1 MKPGFAEPVFDS
13 QVGFSALMQAMAR
26 PGRIQR
32 CQMLRDLPDGLEPAA
47 AAALLT
53 LADAETPVWTD
64 AQGEAREWIAFHTG
78 APLVAEP
85 VRAQFLLATRS
96 MPELAALDP
105 GTDETPQDSAT
116 LILQVEALDDV
127 SGWWLTGPGIE
138 TTHRLSA
145 NGLPADFLAQW
156 NANTARFPRG
166 VDLILC
172 AGERLAALARTTR
185 ILEPTLLPENG

>member
-1 MKPGFAEPVFDS
+1 MKPGFADPVFDS
-13 QVGFSALMQAMAR
+13 QEGFAALMQAMAR

-32 CQMLRDLPDGLEPAA
+32 CPMLRDLPKGLEAAA

-64 AQGEAREWIAFHTG
+64 AQGQAREWITFHTG

-85 VRAQFLLATRS
+85 GRAQFLLAMYS
-96 MPELAALDP
+96 MPELATLDP

-116 LILQVEALDDV
+116 LILQLEALDDA

-138 TTHRLSA
+138 ATHRLSA
-145 NGLPADFLAQW
+145 TGLPAGFLRQW
-156 NANTARFPRG
+156 NTNTARFPRG
-166 VDLILC
+166 VDLVLC
-172 AGERLAALARTTR
+172 AGEQLAALPRTTR
-185 ILEPTLLPENG
+185 ISEVR

>member
-1 MKPGFAEPVFDS
+1 MKPGFADPVFDS
-13 QVGFSALMQAMAR
+13 QEGFSALMQAMAR

-32 CQMLRDLPDGLEPAA
+32 CTMLRDLPDGLGSAA

-53 LADAETPVWTD
+53 LADAETLVWTD

-85 VRAQFLLATRS
+85 ARAQFLLAIHS

-116 LILQVEALDDV
+116 LILQLEVLDAA

-138 TTHRLSA
+138 TSHRLSA
-145 NGLPADFLAQW
+145 RGLPADFLQQW

-166 VDLILC
+166 VDLVLC
-172 AGERLAALARTTR
+172 AGKHLAALARTTR
-185 ILEPTLLPENG
+185 ISEDR